1 MTNRQEHALPIDAI
15 RAQVCGVEQGGR
27 LVLSSP
33 TGSGKSTQVPRW
45 FRDRDA
51 FWSWNPDVWHAV
63 FADRVAHRM
72 GTPGT
77 KTGYIV
83 RDENKTT
90 SETQVIFAT
99 PGVVLRMIMGGD
111 HTKFDTIIIDEFHE
125 RSLDTDL
132 LLALL
137 REEKKS
143 PVIAFATLDGDL
155 IATHLGGT
163 HLHAEGRLH
172 PVDIRYT
179 ESSRSLPRPNN
190 WNAGSK
196 RP

>member
-45 FRDRDA
+45 FRAQGRVLVVEPRRVA
-51 FWSWNPDVWHAV
+51 CRSL
-63 FADRVAHRM
+63 ADRVAHLD
-72 GTPGT
+72 GHPLGT

-90 SETQVIFAT
+90 PETQVIFAT

-137 REEKKS
+137 REEKK
-143 PVIAFATLDGDL
+143 VRG
-155 IATHLGGT
+155 
-163 HLHAEGRLH
+163 
-172 PVDIRYT
+172 
-179 ESSRSLPRPNN
+179 
-190 WNAGSK
+190 AGSPDARAREEGTRARPGRDVLAGARK
-196 RP
+196 RSHQRLRPR